1 MEEVELVSQA
11 LKTVIENTAV
21 NDKNLAEL
29 YRELK
34 ILRNK
39 VNTYENAF
47 EGDYDTLK
55 KIIKFYEN
63 TYENTNEQHN
73 ADVKMSLELRLL
85 LMAAKYKFVNYVENY
100 DGDIIEHFL
109 NVARIGGTICLG
121 ITALTISGICY
132 GLYQSYI

>member
-11 LKTVIENTAV
+11 FKTVIENIAV
-21 NDKNLAEL
+21 DNRNLAEL

-39 VNTYENAF
+39 VNTYESAL
-47 EGDYDTLK
+47 EGDYDKLK

-63 TYENTNEQHN
+63 TYENEQHN
-73 ADVKMSLELRLL
+73 NNIKMSLELRLL
-85 LMAAKYKFVNYVENY
+85 LLAAKYKFVHYVENY

-109 NVARIGGTICLG
+109 NVARMGGTICLG
-121 ITALTISGICY
+121 FTVLTISGICY